1 MKKIPAILCLLLVQG
16 SLFAQDSAGV
26 IEPGYETSFENKEL
40 WLVAVI
46 GLMALIAIYFI
57 FRGRKNRRK

>member
-1 MKKIPAILCLLLVQG
+1 MKKIPAILILLLVQC
-16 SLFAQDSAGV
+16 SVFAQDSTGV

-46 GLMALIAIYFI
+46 GLMALVAVYFI
-57 FRGRKNRRK
+57 FRSRKNRPR